1 MLRGLALGEASWL
14 MCSALAL
21 REGNEATSGCESLR
35 GYRRAL

>member
-21 REGNEATSGCESLR
+21 REGSETFK
-35 GYRRAL
+35 RRELAWL